1 MTGGAGPG
9 LASERAVDLR
19 RAPLAELRGLDY
31 RAQERDPA
39 ADEAALFDRLT
50 ATWVGLDDA
59 AWHLPGAA
67 PSDGGGPDWSL
78 AEHVGHIA
86 DWQELAIDYVRVAI
100 DTGRW
105 PTDDDYDGG
114 DFDRYNERRRAPW
127 TTMPASSPPTC
138 CAATR
143 PGAGCT

>member
-50 ATWVGLDDA
+50 ATWVA
-59 AWHLPGAA
+59 FRCSAC
-67 PSDGGGPDWSL
+67 PSSSRTTSTW
-78 AEHVGHIA
+78 
-86 DWQELAIDYVRVAI
+86 
-100 DTGRW
+100 TG
-105 PTDDDYDGG
+105 
-114 DFDRYNERRRAPW
+114 
-127 TTMPASSPPTC
+127 
-138 CAATR
+138 
-143 PGAGCT
+143 